1 MSDTGTYN
9 NCIYVSGPV
18 DTLRAF
24 FTAATASGEFALA
37 PWMGDVDE
45 DDEFPDGFIE
55 PCVMREGG
63 GEVGDEW
70 TASWDSNCTYF
81 DTLLRTSEAWPTLR
95 FSYHLCTLAGEPAF
109 HRAIYEG
116 GTCSDSDDT
125 DDPRVAREWDEWF
138 CCEADEWIERI
149 GEDEA

>member
-18 DTLRAF
+18 DTLRDF
-24 FTAATASGEFALA
+24 FDAATASGEFALA
-37 PWMGDVDE
+37 PWMDDVDD

-55 PCVMREGG
+55 PCVTLEGA

-81 DTLLRTSEAWPTLR
+81 DTLLRTAEAWPTLR
-95 FSYHLCTLAGEPAF
+95 FYYHLCTLAGDPAF

-116 GTCSDSDDT
+116 GNCVESDET
-125 DDPRVAREWDEWF
+125 EDPKEAREWDEWF
-138 CCEADEWIERI
+138 RCEADEWIERT
-149 GEDEA
+149 GEDAE